1 MPPLMGLDWCVN
13 AKLDTEGNEIHPLET
28 VNCPRLLRTEP
39 ETVEHF
45 LKIVE
50 SHRRK
55 ITEDTRTEYAD
66 YWNQPND
73 VLIDESLG
81 EFLPDMMTEKPW
93 TKDDEIRGSFLCG
106 ATSFRGKALNFCEQL
121 SSHVRDAAY
130 EDMSPRRAVEYAM
143 EIEDDINEMPV
154 SDPEQKRIAE
164 EAAHFLKFW
173 GGNGHGIYAW
183 F

>member
-1 MPPLMGLDWCVN
+1 MGLDWCVN

-50 SHRRK
+50 SHRENIR
-55 ITEDTRTEYAD
+55 ENNRVGEYAEH
-66 YWNQPND
+66 WNQPND
-73 VLIDESLG
+73 VLIDECLG
-81 EFLPDMMTEKPW
+81 EFLPDMLTEKPW
-93 TKDDEIRGSFLCG
+93 EKDTEIRGSFLCG
-106 ATSFRGKALNFCEQL
+106 ATSFRGKALSWCEQL

-154 SDPEQKRIAE
+154 TDPEQKRIAE
-164 EAAHFLKFW
+164 EEAAHFLRFW

-183 F
+183 Y